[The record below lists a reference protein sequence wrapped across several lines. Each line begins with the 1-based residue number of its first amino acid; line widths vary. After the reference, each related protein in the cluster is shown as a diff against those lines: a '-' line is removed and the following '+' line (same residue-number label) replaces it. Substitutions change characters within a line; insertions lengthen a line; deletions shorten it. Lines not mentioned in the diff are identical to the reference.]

1 MRFIIVTLCI
11 YSVTSFMGYNTIRSK
26 FSKNIQLFNEEQ
38 NVSNDSENENYFQI
52 STEIYDEEVDNCT
65 SDEAATFESEQIVI
79 NTESESKEELF
90 NTEPP
95 IVPTDMVNIQ
105 MTPEEYKEY
114 FIAVT
119 ERRKRIWEEQYGLTK

>member
-1 MRFIIVTLCI
+1 
-11 YSVTSFMGYNTIRSK
+11 MGYNTIRSK